1 MGMSEELER
10 LHALHR
16 SGGLSDEE
24 YARAKDRL
32 LTADGQPP
40 RPLTEAHPVDVERKT
55 REWSQWIHFSMLA
68 GLLVPGAG
76 LIAPIVLWQI
86 KKEELPGVDVH
97 GRIAVNWILS
107 VLIYGVA
114 SAILIL
120 VLIGIPLLIA
130 LAVLSI
136 VFPILGGIKAGKGEV
151 WPYPLSIRFLGP
163 PTR

>member
-10 LHALHR
+10 LHTLHK
-16 SGGLSDEE
+16 SGGLSDDE

-32 LTADGQPP
+32 LASEAPQA
-40 RPLTEAHPVDVERKT
+40 RPEDLDRRT
-55 REWSQWIHFSMLA
+55 RDWSQWIHFSLLA
-68 GLLVPGAG
+68 GLVVPGAG

-86 KKEELPGVDVH
+86 KKDELPGVDVH

-120 VLIGIPLLIA
+120 LFIGIPLLIA
-130 LAVLSI
+130 LAVVCI
-136 VFPILGGIKAGKGEV
+136 VFPILGGIKAGKGEA
-151 WPYPLSIRFLGP
+151 WPYPLSIPFLGRP
-163 PTR
+163 AR